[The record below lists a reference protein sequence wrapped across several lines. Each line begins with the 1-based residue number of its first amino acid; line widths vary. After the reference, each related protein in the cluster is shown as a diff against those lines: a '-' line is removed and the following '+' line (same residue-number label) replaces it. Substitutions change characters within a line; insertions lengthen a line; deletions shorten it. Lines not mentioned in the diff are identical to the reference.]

1 MINEIV
7 VSLKNICRHYGTPK
21 FNKTAGPSTRF
32 FNATLG
38 DEKSPPEYIPHIP
51 DGVLWVEGQ

>member
-51 DGVLWVEGQ
+51 DGV